1 METPLVLFAQAEV
14 ARLELELYRARA
26 ALAAAKGE
34 KPPASGATTALPEAV
49 GVVPPDPPATRR
61 RRRRGVK
68 LIRPNGSNGAMT
80 QVSEAANGY
89 KLVPLPKRD
98 RIKIG
103 AAEFLKR
110 QPHHRAHRSEVAQYL
125 MDIGVLGDLKNPL
138 SALSVYF
145 AKWPDEFKADGN
157 GNLIL
162 LNADKYGAANGAAH
176 E

>member
-1 METPLVLFAQAEV
+1 MESPLDQVIEAEI
-14 ARLELELYRARA
+14 ARLERELDRARA
-26 ALAAAKGE
+26 ALSAYKGE
-34 KPPASGATTALPEAV
+34 KPPASGATTTPLEPTPVAPLDA
-49 GVVPPDPPATRR
+49 PPVRR
-61 RRRRGVK
+61 RRRRGVR

-80 QVSEAANGY
+80 KVSEAANGY
-89 KLVPLPKRD
+89 KMVPLPKAD
-98 RIKIG
+98 RIKMG

-125 MDIGVLGDLKNPL
+125 LDIGVLGDIKNPI

-145 AKWPDEFKADGN
+145 AKWPDEFKPDGN

-162 LNADKYGAANGAAH
+162 LNADENGAAH